1 MNAQPKQPRVPQ
13 FSDSFD
19 VKLREALNRVKGIAY
34 VEKVKL
40 YQSILGVCQR
50 QIEDCCDSV
59 TAALYLALHDE
70 YGFGQERINRLQD
83 RTQAIVDS
91 YIERYDI
98 GTLYALYRDLKQRN
112 IIIRPREETN
122 GK

>member
-50 QIEDCCDSV
+50 QIEDCCDSL
-59 TAALYLALHDE
+59 TAALYLVLHDD
-70 YGFGQERINRLQD
+70 YGFGQQRVNHVQE
-83 RTQAIVDS
+83 RTQYTIDS
-91 YIERYDI
+91 YVDKYDI
-98 GTLYALYRDLKQRN
+98 GTLYALYRDLKERN
-112 IIIRPREETN
+112 IIIRPREATN